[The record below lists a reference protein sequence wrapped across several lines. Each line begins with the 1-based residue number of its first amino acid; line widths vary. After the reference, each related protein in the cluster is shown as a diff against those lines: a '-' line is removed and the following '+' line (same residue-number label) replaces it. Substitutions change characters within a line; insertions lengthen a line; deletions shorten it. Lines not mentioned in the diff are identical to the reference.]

1 MINLSV
7 LECTGEDAQDFLH
20 NQLTQSVKDLNT
32 QHARL
37 FAYCSPRGRVL
48 ANGLLWKGANQPDQ
62 FFLAVHE
69 SVADILQQRLQMYV
83 LRSKVKIKRLDEARV
98 FSGYQGV
105 SNNTSA
111 QADKTNHQP
120 ESTTNVH
127 QNGQEQALGDSWSLY
142 IQHDK
147 KNKNL
152 LSIQAPATHLNP
164 ERFWL
169 ICLNKEASEQI
180 PNSAIIDKNAWVL
193 DDLMLGLVWINKAIS
208 EVFLPQNINLDI
220 LPAVNFSK
228 GCFPG
233 QEVVARSHYRATI
246 RRRAVLAK
254 LEPMPELNNEC
265 FSSVDLVM
273 QPEEGKEPRIAGR
286 IANAVKANDAL
297 WLLAETNLDFILE
310 ETPLY
315 IANHLDNAI
324 TIEKLPFQK
333 QLPWEKKK

>member
-1 MINLSV
+1 MTNHHLPFSIIACHGS
-7 LECTGEDAQDFLH
+7 DARDFLH
-20 NQLTQSVKDLNT
+20 NQLTQSVNDLPAD
-32 QHARL
+32 QARV
-37 FAYCSPRGRVL
+37 FAYCTPQGRVM
-48 ANGLLWKGANQPDQ
+48 ADGIYWCHPKEPDAIYLMLHQ
-62 FFLAVHE
+62 SIAEKFLR
-69 SVADILQQRLQMYV
+69 RLQMYV
-83 LRSKVKIKRLDEARV
+83 LRAKVTLELLENTTVVGCNSPVLDAQPDEQPAAADW
-98 FSGYQGV
+98 QLPLQWQ
-105 SNNTSA
+105 NNT
-111 QADKTNHQP
+111 
-120 ESTTNVH
+120 
-127 QNGQEQALGDSWSLY
+127 
-142 IQHDK
+142 
-147 KNKNL
+147 
-152 LSIQAPATHLNP
+152 LSIQAAGTQDQPD
-164 ERFWL
+164 RYWL
-169 ICLNKEASEQI
+169 IDLAGNEENKLEIEPQQLINAETWLFQE
-180 PNSAIIDKNAWVL
+180 IINGW
-193 DDLMLGLVWINKAIS
+193 VWINEQNTETFI
-208 EVFLPQNINLDI
+208 PQNINLDI